1 MNAESVRRLMVV
13 AGVTAS
19 SGGMAVMVNAQMV
32 GIPGEQV
39 VPFALIAWVGVMLA
53 VFGSESYR

>member
-1 MNAESVRRLMVV
+1 MNAETVRRLMVV

-19 SGGMAVMVNAQMV
+19 SGGMAVLVNAQMV

-39 VPFALIAWVGVMLA
+39 VPFALIAWIGVMMA